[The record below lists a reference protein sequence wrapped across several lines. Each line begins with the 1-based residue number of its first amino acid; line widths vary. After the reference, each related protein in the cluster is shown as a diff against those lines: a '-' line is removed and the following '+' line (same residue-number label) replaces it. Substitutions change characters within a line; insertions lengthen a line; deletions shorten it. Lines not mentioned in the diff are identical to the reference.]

1 MITKNVA
8 IVNGIS
14 LQVVAD
20 GKEQLVAV
28 KPVCEILGVAYQSQQ
43 AKLKEHPIY
52 SSVITLSVT
61 TGADG
66 KKYEMVCIPLR
77 FFSGWLFSINPDNV
91 KEEVREKLIEY
102 QQKWEEVSLWPKYCP
117 FCGKPYDIKEI
128 YGPDTVELK
137 ENLYCTHVE
146 LNNWDYDEEDQK
158 RPITYELSF
167 RYYGVE
173 VSAYISII
181 RLQKH
186 EVYFSMV
193 ECDGDLLEPFE
204 NLFRDSDELY
214 ENIFE
219 LCKKHWDEVEG
230 EESEYEYDGTRHP

>member
-1 MITKNVA
+1 MACDCIKNFNKLLKEKFNETATVNCEMLSGRV
-8 IVNGIS
+8 IVNGIYHKPKFK
-14 LQVVAD
+14 
-20 GKEQLVAV
+20 GK
-28 KPVCEILGVAYQSQQ
+28 LG
-43 AKLKEHPIY
+43 
-52 SSVITLSVT
+52 
-61 TGADG
+61 
-66 KKYEMVCIPLR
+66 
-77 FFSGWLFSINPDNV
+77 
-91 KEEVREKLIEY
+91 EY

-146 LNNWDYDEEDQK
+146 LNNWDYDEEDQM

-186 EVYFSMV
+186 EVDFSMV
-193 ECDGDLLEPFE
+193 ECDGDLMESFE
-204 NLFRDSDELY
+204 NIFRHSSELC

-230 EESEYEYDGTRHP
+230 KESEYEYDGTRHP